1 MFVWKEFDDKMKVFE
16 NKNAHLENKRMQ
28 ERKNLASKIVNL
40 GDTIKEDIENLKRY
54 EVLLS
59 VDVSN
64 LETELKDVED
74 RSDWQPNWGNLVKN
88 WKHCKKDDNDDKHE
102 TEEHQKRRSV
112 ITMIKDIVRCKNV
125 LFSIQK

>member
-1 MFVWKEFDDKMKVFE
+1 MKVFE

-74 RSDWQPNWGNLVKN
+74 KSD
-88 WKHCKKDDNDDKHE
+88 
-102 TEEHQKRRSV
+102 
-112 ITMIKDIVRCKNV
+112 
-125 LFSIQK
+125 